1 MKKSIAYFIIIIFLW
16 SCSESRKKP
25 ANLIPQD
32 VMIDIF
38 YDMNMLQTIRNN
50 DFRLYDSHNIDPEQY
65 IYIKYDID
73 SLQFV
78 QSNKYYAMNV
88 EEYEKMLEAVIER
101 INAEIEEIKGS
112 NPKEELPQK
121 VNPNSNN

>member
-1 MKKSIAYFIIIIFLW
+1 MW